1 MKSRKRIPFIAL
13 LAGLFILFIVAA
25 CTPKPTTPAGGSA
38 FIGGTEGI
46 VASFEPLSVKD
57 PESGFYTIYDT
68 EDFSLDVL
76 LKNKGEETVPLGKA
90 TVRLLG
96 PAPTLFQNI
105 PAWQL
110 FNKQAVDKIS
120 EFNPEGGEEIIS
132 FTSTGARAK
141 YTGPVTG
148 LTDLT
153 WNAEYWYDYKT
164 YLIIN
169 DVCFKGDIT
178 EKKVCEVKEAKTFS
192 VSGAPITVSA
202 VGEDVAGKGIM
213 LLKIDVRDAGAG
225 QATIPGQ
232 EFDTRFDQ
240 VRYSVDEP
248 DKWECKSGGRENEA
262 RLTDGIA
269 TINCRLKQPLAGNDL
284 YTKQVRLTLEYTYK
298 DLVQE
303 KLRIKESVK

>member
-1 MKSRKRIPFIAL
+1 MVFMKRIPIIVL
-13 LAGLFILFIVAA
+13 LASLFIVAA
-25 CTPKPTTPAGGSA
+25 CAPKPTAPVGGA
-38 FIGGTEGI
+38 FIGGTQGI

-76 LKNKGEETVPLGKA
+76 LKNKGEEVVPLGKA
-90 TVRLLG
+90 TARLLG
-96 PAPTLFQNI
+96 PAPNLFQNV
-105 PAWQL
+105 PNWQL
-110 FNKQAVDKIS
+110 LNKQAIEKIS

-132 FTSTGARAK
+132 FTSAGARAK

-148 LTDLT
+148 FTDIT
-153 WNAEYWYDYKT
+153 WNLEYWYDYKT
-164 YLIIN
+164 QLIIN
-169 DVCFKGDIT
+169 DVCFKGDVT
-178 EKKVCEVKEAKTFS
+178 EKKVCEVKEAKGFS
-192 VSGAPITVSA
+192 VSGAPITVSK
-202 VGEDVAGKGIM
+202 VEEDVAGKGVM
-213 LLKIDVRDAGAG
+213 LLKIEVKDAGTG
-225 QATIPGQ
+225 QAAIPGQ

-240 VRYSVDEP
+240 VRYTIDEP

-262 RLTDGIA
+262 RLTEGVA
-269 TINCRLKQPLAGNDL
+269 TINCRLKQPLAKNDL

>member
-1 MKSRKRIPFIAL
+1 MKKISIIVL
-13 LAGLFILFIVAA
+13 LTSLFILAA
-25 CTPKPTTPAGGSA
+25 CTTKPTTPVGGGA
-38 FIGGTEGI
+38 FIGGTQGI

-76 LKNKGEETVPLGKA
+76 LKNKGEEAVPLGKA

-96 PAPTLFQNI
+96 PAPNLFQNL
-105 PAWQL
+105 PTWQL
-110 FNKQAVDKIS
+110 LNKQVIDKIS
-120 EFNPEGGEEIIS
+120 QFNPEGGEEIIS
-132 FTSTGARAK
+132 FTTAGARAK

-148 LTDLT
+148 FTDIT

-164 YLIIN
+164 HLIIN
-169 DVCFKGDIT
+169 EVCFKGDVT

-192 VSGAPITVSA
+192 VSGAPITVSK
-202 VGEDVAGKGIM
+202 VEEDVAGKGVM
-213 LLKIDVRDAGAG
+213 LLKIDVSDAGTG
-225 QATIPGQ
+225 QSAIPGQ

-262 RLTDGIA
+262 RLTEGKA
-269 TINCRLKQPLAGNDL
+269 TINCRLKQPLAKNDL

-303 KLRIKESVK
+303 KLRVKESVK